1 MFTLAIVSSI
11 SLLGGVF
18 LAGYYSDHGAPIA
31 SVNGEIMSKDAV
43 RDRAALDVARIDRQL
58 ANYQAQ
64 RNRGDITSAEYSTL
78 ASTLQSS
85 EDPSTIYSDA
95 LTKMIG
101 EAEIRQYAAK
111 NGITVTDA
119 QVDAQ
124 IRLDAT
130 TEEMRHVKIISVEAV
145 ATPPASAKTQADIA
159 DALTKAEGYLAEI
172 QGGKKWDDVAKE
184 AERYSSTTSGTTGDI
199 GLTTKDALGVEP
211 DLADAIFALA
221 KPNDTTLI
229 FKSDDGA
236 FRFATVTSIAP
247 KSVDPN
253 WESSISATANGD
265 LYRSVARAEAIQKA
279 VQNAVEAKYV
289 YGPTVQR
296 KVLEIAMS
304 PGYGEAGDGDEVKVR
319 IMVFATHDAASPG
332 TAPTTDDQ
340 WNAAK
345 ARADDAV
352 AKLRK
357 DASQFDKM
365 ATDTTIN
372 DDANWGSRGGS
383 IPWIPLDLFNAQTA
397 GGQQGLGMPAVG
409 AAVFK
414 DGLAVGTIL
423 DPIQETSAGYVVVQ
437 FQGRRDAPATR
448 MASAQFALNSGTD
461 FSLEATQVSE
471 STDAVLGG
479 DLGWV
484 SPYQLGP
491 DQAQV
496 IFKSTPVGRVG
507 NMLSGSGYYVLYKV
521 VDEQTRVADLDQQA
535 KLKRV
540 VFTNWLT
547 ELQGNALVWQDTAG
561 LTAMSPA
568 TAAPAQ

>member
-1 MFTLAIVSSI
+1 
-11 SLLGGVF
+11 
-18 LAGYYSDHGAPIA
+18 
-31 SVNGEIMSKDAV
+31 
-43 RDRAALDVARIDRQL
+43 
-58 ANYQAQ
+58 
-64 RNRGDITSAEYSTL
+64 
-78 ASTLQSS
+78 
-85 EDPSTIYSDA
+85 
-95 LTKMIG
+95 
-101 EAEIRQYAAK
+101 
-111 NGITVTDA
+111 
-119 QVDAQ
+119 
-124 IRLDAT
+124 
-130 TEEMRHVKIISVEAV
+130 
-145 ATPPASAKTQADIA
+145 
-159 DALTKAEGYLAEI
+159 
-172 QGGKKWDDVAKE
+172 
-184 AERYSSTTSGTTGDI
+184 
-199 GLTTKDALGVEP
+199 
-211 DLADAIFALA
+211 
-221 KPNDTTLI
+221 
-229 FKSDDGA
+229 
-236 FRFATVTSIAP
+236 
-247 KSVDPN
+247 
-253 WESSISATANGD
+253 
-265 LYRSVARAEAIQKA
+265 
-279 VQNAVEAKYV
+279 
-289 YGPTVQR
+289 
-296 KVLEIAMS
+296 
-304 PGYGEAGDGDEVKVR
+304 
-319 IMVFATHDAASPG
+319 
-332 TAPTTDDQ
+332 
-340 WNAAK
+340 
-345 ARADDAV
+345 
-352 AKLRK
+352 
-357 DASQFDKM
+357 
-365 ATDTTIN
+365 
-372 DDANWGSRGGS
+372 
-383 IPWIPLDLFNAQTA
+383 
-397 GGQQGLGMPAVG
+397 MPAVG